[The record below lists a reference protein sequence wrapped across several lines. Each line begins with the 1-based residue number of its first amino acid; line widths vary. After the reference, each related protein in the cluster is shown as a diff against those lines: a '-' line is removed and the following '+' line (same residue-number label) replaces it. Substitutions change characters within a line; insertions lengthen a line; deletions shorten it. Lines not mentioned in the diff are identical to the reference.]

1 MAGVIKFGK
10 KGGIFFDKDAKT
22 REDLLAE
29 IKDLQA
35 RLAETEEALRT
46 TQKNRNSYLH
56 KHAEDKIAWDKERDQ
71 ERARADEI
79 LQFEKIEHRQ
89 SEEQLQMTREELRD
103 VSFRLLLAEEA
114 ERKRI
119 AQEIH
124 DGITQHWAT
133 IRLRVE
139 EILAQPSKEITAPLK
154 DVLPLIQ
161 VGLEETRRIQMN
173 LRPALLDDLG
183 ILATIKW
190 FCREFQRAH
199 PAIHVETKIEAQE
212 NDISNPAKSVIYRV
226 LQEALNNISKHS
238 KTNLVNLS
246 LQKKEAAIEFTIQ
259 DHGQGFDLNSVLSQK
274 KYEKGLGL
282 SGMKERIHLSGGSF
296 EIQSIKGIGTTI
308 RASWLMKN

>member
-1 MAGVIKFGK
+1 L
-10 KGGIFFDKDAKT
+10 DKDAET

-29 IKDLQA
+29 IKDLRA

-46 TQKNRNSYLH
+46 TQKNRNNYLH
-56 KHAEDKIAWDKERDQ
+56 KHAEDKIAWGKERNQ

-79 LQFEKIEHRQ
+79 LQFEKIEHRH
-89 SEEQLQMTREELRD
+89 SEEELGKTREQLRD
-103 VSFRLLLAEEA
+103 VSFRLLLAEET

-124 DGITQHWAT
+124 DGITQYLAT
-133 IRLRVE
+133 IKLRVE
-139 EILAQPSKEITAPLK
+139 GILAQLSKEITAPLK
-154 DVLPLIQ
+154 DIPPLIQ

-183 ILATIKW
+183 VLATLNW
-190 FCREFQRAH
+190 FCREFQKAH
-199 PAIHVETKIEAQE
+199 PAIRVETKIEAQE
-212 NDISNPAKSVIYRV
+212 DDISNPVKSVIYRV

-274 KYEKGLGL
+274 NYEKGLGL

-308 RASWLMKN
+308 RASWPLILGSQ

>member
-1 MAGVIKFGK
+1 L
-10 KGGIFFDKDAKT
+10 DKDAEI
-22 REDLLAE
+22 REDLPAE
-29 IKDLQA
+29 IKDLRA

-46 TQKNRNSYLH
+46 TQKNRNNYLH
-56 KHAEDKIAWDKERDQ
+56 QHAEDKIAWGKERNQ
-71 ERARADEI
+71 ERARADKI
-79 LQFEKIEHRQ
+79 LQFEKIEHRH
-89 SEEQLQMTREELRD
+89 SEEELGKTREQLRD
-103 VSFRLLLAEEA
+103 VSFRLLLAEET

-124 DGITQHWAT
+124 DGITQYWTT
-133 IRLRVE
+133 IKLRVE
-139 EILAQPSKEITAPLK
+139 GILAQLSKEITAPLK
-154 DVLPLIQ
+154 DILPLIQ

-183 ILATIKW
+183 VLATLNW
-190 FCREFQRAH
+190 FCREFQKAH
-199 PAIHVETKIEAQE
+199 PAIRVETKIEAQE
-212 NDISNPAKSVIYRV
+212 DDISNPVKSVIYRV

-274 KYEKGLGL
+274 NYEKGLGL

-308 RASWLMKN
+308 RASWPLILGSQ